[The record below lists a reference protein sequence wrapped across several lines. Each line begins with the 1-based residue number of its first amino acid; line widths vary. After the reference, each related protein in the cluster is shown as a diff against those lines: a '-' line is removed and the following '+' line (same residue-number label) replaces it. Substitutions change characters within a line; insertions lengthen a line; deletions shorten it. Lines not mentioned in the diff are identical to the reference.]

1 MAVDAL
7 EKDPDHAMLMALAAT
22 LEGMFG
28 DFEAS
33 CPRVE
38 KLEKLAREIN
48 EIVMTAE
55 TQRQCGKYK
64 KSIKTYEKA
73 FQISPHYSAWIKQFY
88 TYALLQNGDLEA
100 AKKYAMEQSV
110 QEHFSGGANE
120 SFHALL
126 AYIYHKEGDE
136 NSAKEYFEKQ
146 KNMKNRRTKQMIIT
160 NFSSVRSKVF
170 MNDYIKVLQSLG
182 MPDQ

>member
-1 MAVDAL
+1 MQL
-7 EKDPDHAMLMALAAT
+7 T
-22 LEGMFG
+22 LL
-28 DFEAS
+28 
-33 CPRVE
+33 V
-38 KLEKLAREIN
+38 
-48 EIVMTAE
+48 TANLLRL
-55 TQRQCGKYK
+55 TRSRQLR
-64 KSIKTYEKA
+64 
-73 FQISPHYSAWIKQFY
+73 ISGP
-88 TYALLQNGDLEA
+88 
-100 AKKYAMEQSV
+100 AKKYALEQSV

-120 SFHALL
+120 SFHAML

-182 MPDQ
+182 MPD